1 MFEVLTRGIQV
12 FHKRELDIT
21 KGDQKPSRRGGPVG
35 KRGINEATKKEEIV
49 VEGAVAAV
57 EGDMTIT
64 EVKVEGAV
72 AAFNKR
78 KADAFDEV
86 EVEEKKTYISKH
98 ANGARGHTS
107 FLLFAKFHC
116 RD

>member
-1 MFEVLTRGIQV
+1 MFEVLTSGYQV

-35 KRGINEATKKEEIV
+35 KKGINEAPK
-49 VEGAVAAV
+49 
-57 EGDMTIT
+57 
-64 EVKVEGAV
+64 KVEVVADADAV
-72 AAFNKR
+72 VAKDGDAPMTDIASTETLAVKR
-78 KADAFDEV
+78 KAEDL
-86 EVEEKKTYISKH
+86 EVEELAKQYVSKH
-98 ANGARGHTS
+98 APGSRGHTS